1 MICSNFTLSNLN
13 FAIFCV
19 ELARRTQPF
28 GDKQESGTIRVKND
42 IGKIIKNTEQ
52 LDEYA
57 DRVESQRI
65 KARLKALI
73 KSGKFDIVE
82 TILRNIGFLNKWTGM
97 EVISGSKMKSV
108 HNEARNKTT
117 GRTKSRGSKLFIAS
131 DSDHATYIEEVQK
144 RVGMSKGGWA
154 NCATQLKRVNKG
166 SLLSNF
172 PKWVIKAMKS
182 GSGSVKDI
190 TSDLKN
196 PKVEMTNN
204 IPWASNVIPK
214 SEEEFAGAVVVAK
227 MKIQMNNIL
236 KKRQKTLV
244 ET

>member
-1 MICSNFTLSNLN
+1 
-13 FAIFCV
+13 
-19 ELARRTQPF
+19 
-28 GDKQESGTIRVKND
+28 
-42 IGKIIKNTEQ
+42 
-52 LDEYA
+52 
-57 DRVESQRI
+57 
-65 KARLKALI
+65 
-73 KSGKFDIVE
+73 
-82 TILRNIGFLNKWTGM
+82 
-97 EVISGSKMKSV
+97 
-108 HNEARNKTT
+108 
-117 GRTKSRGSKLFIAS
+117 
-131 DSDHATYIEEVQK
+131 
-144 RVGMSKGGWA
+144 MSKGGWA

-196 PKVEMTNN
+196 PRVEMTNN

-214 SEEEFAGAVVVAK
+214 SEEEFARAVVVAK

-236 KKRQKTLV
+236 KKRQKTLT